1 MGIFTKDIFVTC
13 QASDN
18 IHILD
23 SNNSYLST
31 IKTAGDGPFGVCLDL
46 YGNVIITNM
55 YDNTVSIYNSSN
67 NYSRI
72 DIGVGNSPRGVVSD
86 YEGNIWVACSSGN
99 TMYPN
104 GCVAKIDSKSRNV
117 TYYETGYSPFGI
129 AVDMKG
135 NVWTTHPTKLET
147 SDPWILTKLQKSN
160 NYNAVILENLVNA
173 EPTGIAVDADGNIWV
188 ACANSSSAN
197 GYADKIVATNEA
209 TNQYSKL
216 SYTLEQSPYGVAVD
230 RLGNVWVTNK
240 ASGTVS
246 KIQISNGSITTY
258 SCNTSPYGISID
270 KDNNVW
276 ICNRDTHKITRLLSS
291 DYLDI
296 TQFDTGNYPIGFGD
310 MTGVQLAY
318 IVNHYKYLVIDN
330 NKIKTWNG
338 VTWET
343 VRSGTIPQLTDF
355 TVNGFPRLFDLNE
368 TTIGLLESS
377 NFDVLLWSDKL
388 GKQYQLK
395 TYAIPPHKLI
405 LQQNDLSIETVS
417 KFNDIKVTSNI
428 SGDTAKLRLIVS
440 VDEGNTWHAY
450 TGSEWITVD
459 IIDLENV
466 SLNGMP
472 PALFNNIDDNTW
484 KLLINNNTKLR
495 FGYYFN
501 IEKLTDLVEL
511 DQLQMDINIKG
522 YWKPIDNNEAEYE
535 FRSLTELRVYLKQD
549 GNYKI
554 HYTIMRQPNENEDS
568 STEEWQQLD
577 VIAPEGTSSSTPYT
591 VDLLIPYTLDFKRKE
606 PYVLKFIPGEQN
618 VVRTACNFNLDD
630 NTKFT
635 VFEDGAEVPGYLSKY
650 VVWDGVM
657 KFKTEYIVPMKDE
670 GVLGDGR
677 LYSMEMIKSLEGVP
691 DEDKFI
697 GFINSSTGVEYKFKD
712 ITTIEIV

>member
-1 MGIFTKDIFVTC
+1 MGIFTKDIFITC

-23 SNNSYLST
+23 SSNNYLST
-31 IKTAGDGPFGVCLDL
+31 IKPAGDGPFGVCVDL
-46 YGNVIITNM
+46 YGNVIVTNM
-55 YDNTVSIYNSSN
+55 YDNTVSIYDTTK

-72 DIGVGNSPRGVVSD
+72 DINVGNSPRGVASD

-117 TYYETGYSPFGI
+117 TYYQTGYSPFGI
-129 AVDMKG
+129 AVDIKG
-135 NVWTTHPTKLET
+135 NVWTTHPSKLEPAN
-147 SDPWILTKLQKSN
+147 PWILTKLQKSN
-160 NYNAVILENLVNA
+160 NYNMVILENIVNA
-173 EPTGIAVDADGNIWV
+173 EPTGIAVDASGNIWV
-188 ACANSSSAN
+188 ACANSFSAN
-197 GYADKIVATNEA
+197 GYADKIVAINE
-209 TNQYSKL
+209 TENQYSKL
-216 SYTLEQSPYGVAVD
+216 SYTIGQSPYGVAVD
-230 RLGNVWVTNK
+230 RLGNVWITNK
-240 ASGTVS
+240 ADSSVS
-246 KIQISNGSITTY
+246 KIQISDGSITTY
-258 SCNTSPYGISID
+258 SCNVSPHGVAID

-276 ICNRDTHKITRLLSS
+276 ICNRDSHKITRLLSS
-291 DYLDI
+291 NYLDI
-296 TQFDTGNYPIGFGD
+296 TQFDIGMYPIGFGD

-318 IVNHYKYLVIDN
+318 IVNHYKYLVLDN

-338 VTWET
+338 VSWEL
-343 VRSGTIPQLTDF
+343 VVDGTQLQLTDF

-368 TTIGLLESS
+368 NTIQLLESS
-377 NFDVLLWSDKL
+377 NFDILLWSDKL
-388 GKQYQLK
+388 GKQYQIN

-417 KFNDIKVTSNI
+417 KFNDIHVTSNI
-428 SGDTAKLRLIVS
+428 SGSTAKLRLIVS
-440 VDEGNTWHAY
+440 VDEGTTWKAH
-450 TGSEWITVD
+450 TGSEWVTVD
-459 IIDLENV
+459 ISDLENV
-466 SLNGMP
+466 KLNGMTP
-472 PALFNNIDDNTW
+472 ELFNNLNDSLW
-484 KLLINNNTKLR
+484 RQLIGTNTKLR

-501 IEKLTDLVEL
+501 IDELTDSIEL
-511 DQLQMDINIKG
+511 DQLEMDINIKG

-657 KFKTEYIVPMKDE
+657 KFKTEYITPMRDE

-677 LYSMEMIKSLEGVP
+677 LYSIDIIKSPEETP
-691 DEDKFI
+691 EEDQFI
-697 GFINSSTGVEYKFKD
+697 GFINPSTGVQYKFKD
-712 ITTIEIV
+712 IVSIDIQ